1 MKQTNQTPKR
11 IFSVIRDAISNT
23 RREMALK
30 YRKTPSNIGSYE
42 TWTPCILANPPLDLV
57 LEILIED
64 FNIDSFIS
72 NNQEKPIVIDLRQWL
87 DEIKKAKQIVRV
99 RTKKK
104 KSKLK

>member
-1 MKQTNQTPKR
+1 MNKTNQTPTR
-11 IFSVIRDAISNT
+11 IFRIIRDTLGDT

-42 TWTPCILANPPLDLV
+42 TWTPSILANPTLDLV

-72 NNQEKPIVIDLRQWL
+72 NNQEKPIIIDLHQWL
-87 DEIKKAKQIVRV
+87 NEIKKAKQIVRV